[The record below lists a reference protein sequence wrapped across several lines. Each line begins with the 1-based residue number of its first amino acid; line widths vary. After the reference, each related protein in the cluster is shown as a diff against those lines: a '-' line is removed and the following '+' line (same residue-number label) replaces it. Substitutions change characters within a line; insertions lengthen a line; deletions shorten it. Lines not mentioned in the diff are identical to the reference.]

1 MLKSRFGII
10 ILGVLFLATGKD
22 PFSNMMLEHLKLR
35 RIPNIYNA
43 IKAFCDPKGNNFAI
57 TRRYQKAD
65 QFTIPQILPSEVNS
79 DFSTLLQECSSDD
92 LIHDV
97 VFQVQL
103 PTLSSKSNVDDV
115 EQVQIIIV
123 KSLL

>member
-1 MLKSRFGII
+1 MSWNYYSWSIF
-10 ILGVLFLATGKD
+10 FSATGKD
-22 PFSNMMLEHLKLR
+22 PFSNMMLEQLKLR

-65 QFTIPQILPSEVNS
+65 QFTIPQILPNEINS
-79 DFSTLLQECSSDD
+79 DFSALLREASTDD

-103 PTLSSKSNVDDV
+103 LTYY
-115 EQVQIIIV
+115 
-123 KSLL
+123 